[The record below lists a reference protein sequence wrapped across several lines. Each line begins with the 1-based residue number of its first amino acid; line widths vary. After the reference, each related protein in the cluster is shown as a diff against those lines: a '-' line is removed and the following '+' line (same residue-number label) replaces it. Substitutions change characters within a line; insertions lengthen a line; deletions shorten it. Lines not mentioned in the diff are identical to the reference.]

1 MKLLTKL
8 MIAGGAIS
16 TPGTPA
22 FNITLDNLV
31 GLTGG
36 GTTNVFMTGSSGGGG
51 VVVAKS
57 SASRLTGVA
66 PLYVNFDATATTST
80 ASTNP
85 SHELFFAHDFGDTGA
100 GTWANGVQSSGLT
113 SKNAGYGPVTGHVYE
128 TPGTYTYTMAVT
140 DGVNTATRTKTIVVQ
155 DPNVVYNPTYGA
167 GYETICISHSGNFT
181 GAPGV
186 YTPVNT
192 LGDTDMATAYNA
204 IPNKSNKRILFCK
217 ADNWTSSGPISMT
230 NISGLY
236 LGGYGTGVAPSFGAG
251 SMVSVTPS
259 AFGNSMFRTTHGCSD
274 LRICNFKIA
283 SNSSVNAVGLNDSI
297 TQVLIYKVEIRGASS
312 GFDAYPGGGGSNN
325 TFDQHCMYEC
335 LADDLDMSAAGG
347 GFNVFCGFTRGDLMG
362 SYFDNCNRGEG
373 VVRIPFID
381 RGHLNNNYIAR
392 PAYGKNIFKIHSFVY
407 RQMPLRSEKFVVS
420 GNITSLRGGLSY
432 NEPRPDTGVVTL
444 EVGTPSIT
452 IGNGGALGDERV
464 RDCIVENNLLLACLG
479 TPKTEHS
486 FINAVC
492 PNVTIRNNIADLSVG
507 DRSSAFTS
515 PYPYT
520 MQSFASI
527 GSSTNDRTVGIRIYN
542 NTLYSNLFNPEQ
554 AYFVR
559 IGGIGTAPTVSYVAG
574 TPGVF
579 TRGGADHKFGA
590 GFRVRLGGIPPA
602 PLVAGT
608 DYWVTSTGL
617 TARDFTLA
625 ATEGGAPLA
634 ITTSGTCT
642 VTQFEQVKDIDIRN
656 NLFYLPHHNPAN
668 STAVAYGLVG
678 DPVAAPENVTS
689 SNNTGNVGA
698 YNISPNFTAT
708 PPVAL
713 TDWKPTTGSYA
724 INGGTSVPVIRDF
737 NNASRVGAGNHMGAI
752 LP

>member
-1 MKLLTKL
+1 
-8 MIAGGAIS
+8 
-16 TPGTPA
+16 
-22 FNITLDNLV
+22 
-31 GLTGG
+31 
-36 GTTNVFMTGSSGGGG
+36 
-51 VVVAKS
+51 
-57 SASRLTGVA
+57 
-66 PLYVNFDATATTST
+66 
-80 ASTNP
+80 
-85 SHELFFAHDFGDTGA
+85 
-100 GTWANGVQSSGLT
+100 
-113 SKNAGYGPVTGHVYE
+113 
-128 TPGTYTYTMAVT
+128 
-140 DGVNTATRTKTIVVQ
+140 
-155 DPNVVYNPTYGA
+155 
-167 GYETICISHSGNFT
+167 
-181 GAPGV
+181 
-186 YTPVNT
+186 
-192 LGDTDMATAYNA
+192 
-204 IPNKSNKRILFCK
+204 
-217 ADNWTSSGPISMT
+217 
-230 NISGLY
+230 
-236 LGGYGTGVAPSFGAG
+236 
-251 SMVSVTPS
+251 
-259 AFGNSMFRTTHGCSD
+259 
-274 LRICNFKIA
+274 
-283 SNSSVNAVGLNDSI
+283 
-297 TQVLIYKVEIRGASS
+297 
-312 GFDAYPGGGGSNN
+312 
-325 TFDQHCMYEC
+325 
-335 LADDLDMSAAGG
+335 
-347 GFNVFCGFTRGDLMG
+347 MG

-432 NEPRPDTGVVTL
+432 NEPRPDSGVVTL

-464 RDCIVENNLLLACLG
+464 RNCIVENNLLLACLG

-579 TRGGADHKFGA
+579 TRGGADHQFGA
-590 GFRVRLGGIPPA
+590 GFRVRLGGTPPA

-608 DYWVTSTGL
+608 DYWVTSTSL

-634 ITTSGTCT
+634 ITTSGACT

-668 STAVAYGLVG
+668 HTAVAYGLVG

-724 INGGTSVPVIRDF
+724 INGGTSVPVLRDF
-737 NNASRVGAGNHMGAI
+737 NNASRYGTGNHIGAI

>member
-1 MKLLTKL
+1 MKLLIKL
-8 MIAGGAIS
+8 LIAGGAIS
-16 TPGTPA
+16 APA
-22 FNITLDNLV
+22 FTATLTA
-31 GLTGG
+31 LTNATGVVTTLAYISPGG
-36 GTTNVFMTGSSGGGG
+36 GGGG
-51 VVVAKS
+51 VITPSV
-57 SASRLTGVA
+57 SAARTSGVA

-80 ASTNP
+80 LSTNP

-113 SKNAGYGPVTGHVYE
+113 SKNAGYGPVTGHVFE
-128 TPGTYTYTMAVT
+128 TPGTYPVTTVIT
-140 DGVNTATRTKTIVVQ
+140 DGVNSETVTNTITVQ
-155 DPNVVYNPTYGA
+155 DPNTVYA
-167 GYETICISHSGNFT
+167 GTATICISHSGNFT
-181 GAPGV
+181 GAPSGATQITAGSDDM
-186 YTPVNT
+186 YAAVNAV
-192 LGDTDMATAYNA
+192 LA
-204 IPNKSNKRILFCK
+204 SNKRILFCK
-217 ADNWTSSGPISMT
+217 ADAWTCTAPISMT
-230 NISGLY
+230 NFAGLY
-236 LGGYGTGVAPSFGAG
+236 LGGYGTGVSPTFGSG
-251 SMVSVTPS
+251 TMVSVTPS
-259 AFGNSMFRTTHGCSD
+259 ALGNSVFRTTEGCSD
-274 LRICNFKIA
+274 LRICNFKITA
-283 SNSSVNAVGLNDSI
+283 NSNTSAVSLNNSI
-297 TQVLIYKVEIRGASS
+297 SQALIYKVEVRGAPS

-325 TFDQHCMYEC
+325 VFDQHCMYEC
-335 LADDLDMSAAGG
+335 LGDDMDMDSQGG
-347 GFNVFCGFTRGDLMG
+347 GFYVFCGFTRGGLMG
-362 SYFDNCNRGEG
+362 CYFDNCNRGEG
-373 VVRIPFID
+373 TVRIPFIT
-381 RGHLNNNYIAR
+381 RSHLNNNYIAR
-392 PAYGKNIFKIHSFVY
+392 PQYGKNIFKIHSFVY

-492 PNVTIRNNIADLSVG
+492 PNVTIRNNIADLSIG
-507 DRSSAFTS
+507 DRTSAVTS

-542 NTLYSNLFNPEQ
+542 NTLYSNLVNPEQ
-554 AYFVR
+554 SYFVR
-559 IGGIGTAPTVSYVAG
+559 ISGIGYPPSVSYVAG

-579 TRGGADHKFGA
+579 TRGGADHQFGA
-590 GFRVRLGGIPPA
+590 GFRVRLGGTPPA

-608 DYWVTSTGL
+608 DYWVTSTSL

-668 STAVAYGLVG
+668 PTAVAYGLVG

-698 YNISPNFTAT
+698 YNTSPNFTAT

-724 INGGTSVPVIRDF
+724 INGGTSVPVLRDF
-737 NNASRVGAGNHMGAI
+737 NNASRVGAGNHMGAV